1 MRLYDDFG
9 LSVAV
14 ASAEEAL
21 SLSGDLSRDR
31 RALPGVNVLR
41 VPDPP
46 AASWIDLAR
55 AGFVRKP
62 SWITWTA
69 PVCAGEGEW
78 LARMPK
84 RSRYDVRRA
93 REAAAGELRQVVEQP
108 LTAAALEEFLVL
120 YERMVANMPHGVG
133 FAASLREGLLAEE
146 RHYAVY
152 LYDGDGMVGG
162 CLCLESPPAGAVRL
176 RFSAVDPVWRDR
188 SLARALYAESVA
200 VARRKGY
207 RQVTLGNDPNLY
219 GHIPQPGL
227 FTFKARLGFVPVP
240 AEPFGMNPWRD
251 EADLLLSLDGLN
263 DLVLMLGYLGDAAG
277 WDEFPGYRL
286 EVRSRRPA
294 DPGRCDFP
302 FVFGT
307 RHRLIP

>member
-1 MRLYDDFG
+1 MRRHDDFG
-9 LSVAV
+9 LSVAIV
-14 ASAEEAL
+14 SAQEAL
-21 SLSGDLSRDR
+21 SLRLDR
-31 RALPGVNVLR
+31 RELPGVNVLR
-41 VPDPP
+41 VPEPP

-62 SWITWTA
+62 SWITWVS
-69 PVCAGEGEW
+69 PVCGSDEQW

-93 REAAAGELRQVVEQP
+93 REAAAEGLRQVVEQP
-108 LTAAALEEFLVL
+108 LTPAALEEFLVL
-120 YERMVANMPHGVG
+120 YERMVAKMPHGVG

-152 LYDGDGMVGG
+152 LYGEDGMVGG
-162 CLCLESPPAGAVRL
+162 CLCLESPQTDTVKL

-188 SLARALYAESVA
+188 SLARALYAECVA

-240 AEPFGMNPWRD
+240 AEPFGVNPWRD

-263 DLVLMLGYLGDAAG
+263 DLVLMLGYLGDASG
-277 WDEFPGYRL
+277 RDEFPGYRL

-294 DPGRCDFP
+294 DPGRTDFP
-302 FVFGT
+302 FIVGT
-307 RHRLIP
+307 RHRLLP

>member
-1 MRLYDDFG
+1 MRRQDDFG
-9 LSVAV
+9 LSVAIV
-14 ASAEEAL
+14 SAEEAL
-21 SLSGDLSRDR
+21 SLSLDR
-31 RALPGVNVLR
+31 RALPGINVLR

-46 AASWIDLAR
+46 AASWIDLAK
-55 AGFVRKP
+55 AGFVCKP
-62 SWITWTA
+62 SWITWIS
-69 PVCAGEGEW
+69 PVCGADEQW

-93 REAAAGELRQVVEQP
+93 MEAAAAELRQVVEQP
-108 LTAAALEEFLVL
+108 LTAAALDEFLVL
-120 YERMVANMPHGVG
+120 YERMVAKMSHGVG

-152 LYDGDGMVGG
+152 FYGAKGMVGG
-162 CLCLESPPAGAVRL
+162 CLCLEIPRTDTVKL
-176 RFSAVDPVWRDR
+176 RFSAVDSVWRDR
-188 SLARALYAESVA
+188 SLARALYAECVT

-227 FTFKARLGFVPVP
+227 FTFKARLGFVPFP
-240 AEPFGMNPWRD
+240 AEPFGVNPWRN

-263 DLVLMLGYLGDAAG
+263 DLVLMLGYLGDASG
-277 WDEFPGYRL
+277 GDEFPRYRL

-294 DPGRCDFP
+294 DLGRSDFP
-302 FVFGT
+302 FISEI
-307 RHRLIP
+307 RADLIP